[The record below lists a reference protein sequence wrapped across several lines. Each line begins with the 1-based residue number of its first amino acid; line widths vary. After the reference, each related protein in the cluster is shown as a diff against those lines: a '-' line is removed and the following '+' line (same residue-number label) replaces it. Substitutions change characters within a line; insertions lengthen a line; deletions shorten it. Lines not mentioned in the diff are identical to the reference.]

1 MNSSN
6 VCHEI
11 QGCPGIYVDAFRGRY
26 LKKTQ
31 DADSAFILTHYH
43 GDHYGSLPREG
54 KYQGPAII
62 HCTPVT
68 AALLISVHQ
77 VPAMYVVEHN
87 YGESFFFRMKIPHPP
102 GKKPPS
108 AKITFYDANH
118 CPGACIV
125 LIQLPDGTTHLHTGD
140 MRYHEKMKAYPLLHE
155 AVLNRKVDLVYL
167 DTTYGHPK
175 HDFVPQHEA
184 IETIA
189 SQTEEL
195 LGTCSSAQKTSNT
208 LVLLSCY
215 SIGKEKVLWE
225 ASTRVNQLVYVS
237 DRRLRMLA
245 CIQGHDLEV
254 SSQIITRCTQDASKS
269 DIHVIPMGL
278 AGEIWPYFRP
288 NYQKCADYAR
298 KLDKRYDRV
307 VAFLPTGWANSSN
320 WNKKNAVSKK
330 QVDYETSDGEKRSIH
345 VEVRLISY
353 SEHSAFSE
361 LVSFVEYLRPRKL
374 IPTVFSDEA
383 DCRKIE
389 GRFRNLL
396 DSTRAKQALFRTM
409 EQSVSLKANITT
421 NESSQAM
428 KPPETNDSK
437 ILAKASETEKGGCKN
452 VLHLDDTAE
461 DLSDVEIVHVQKP
474 TPEGNSQKRK
484 RVSGDNINALISM
497 GFDRRRAETSL
508 QACNGDV
515 DAAIE
520 RLLSLNEQEPP
531 CNETRG
537 AATFH
542 VPSTPSSTNVDD
554 EPPNNSS
561 PSLITS
567 FFSVKKT

>member
-1 MNSSN
+1 
-6 VCHEI
+6 
-11 QGCPGIYVDAFRGRY
+11 
-26 LKKTQ
+26 
-31 DADSAFILTHYH
+31 
-43 GDHYGSLPREG
+43 
-54 KYQGPAII
+54 
-62 HCTPVT
+62 
-68 AALLISVHQ
+68 
-77 VPAMYVVEHN
+77 
-87 YGESFFFRMKIPHPP
+87 
-102 GKKPPS
+102 
-108 AKITFYDANH
+108 
-118 CPGACIV
+118 
-125 LIQLPDGTTHLHTGD
+125 
-140 MRYHEKMKAYPLLHE
+140 
-155 AVLNRKVDLVYL
+155 
-167 DTTYGHPK
+167 
-175 HDFVPQHEA
+175 
-184 IETIA
+184 
-189 SQTEEL
+189 
-195 LGTCSSAQKTSNT
+195 
-208 LVLLSCY
+208 
-215 SIGKEKVLWE
+215 
-225 ASTRVNQLVYVS
+225 
-237 DRRLRMLA
+237 
-245 CIQGHDLEV
+245 
-254 SSQIITRCTQDASKS
+254 
-269 DIHVIPMGL
+269 
-278 AGEIWPYFRP
+278 
-288 NYQKCADYAR
+288 
-298 KLDKRYDRV
+298 
-307 VAFLPTGWANSSN
+307 
-320 WNKKNAVSKK
+320 
-330 QVDYETSDGEKRSIH
+330 
-345 VEVRLISY
+345 
-353 SEHSAFSE
+353 
-361 LVSFVEYLRPRKL
+361 VEYLRPRKL